1 MNLFGNS
8 LTPRNKKS
16 IRQSSVHWKKKIG
29 TFALASILA
38 AGGVYSVAPVNH
50 SYAQTPYEAAYAKV
64 TTDKSKF
71 TAKVVYLVNL
81 ERRKAGLKPL
91 RIHAA
96 TAKASRLKAIDMSK
110 KNYFDHTSPTYGSP
124 FNLLTLQKISYR
136 TAGENIAQ
144 GQRSPEKVMQD
155 WMNSEGHRKN
165 ILNPGYTSIGTAY
178 YNGYWVQLFI
188 G

>member
-1 MNLFGNS
+1 MNLFQSNF
-8 LTPRNKKS
+8 TERKQQP
-16 IRQSSVHWKKKIG
+16 IRKSSVQWKKKVG

-38 AGGVYSVAPVNH
+38 VGGVYSVAPTDH
-50 SYAQTPYEAAYAKV
+50 SYAQTSYEAAYAKV

-71 TAKVVYLVNL
+71 TAKVVYLVNS

-91 RIHAA
+91 NIHAA

-124 FNLLTLQKISYR
+124 FNLLKLQKVSYR

-165 ILNPGYTSIGTAY
+165 ILNPNFTSIGVAY